1 MDVIQSSW
9 ASFPTGPTGGQ
20 IGKKEKIHPGSF
32 GLFSTG
38 SDSDSHLL
46 RTEDAKE
53 FSGTNSN
60 SAENWPRV

>member
-9 ASFPTGPTGGQ
+9 ACFPTGLTRGQ

-32 GLFSTG
+32 GPFSIG

-46 RTEDAKE
+46 RIEDAKE
-53 FSGTNSN
+53 LSGTNIN
-60 SAENWPRV
+60 SVENWSRV